1 MEWTER
7 LQKSIRYM
15 ETHLLEDISAE
26 EIAKEVCMSTF
37 YFQKAFKIM
46 TGYSVAEYIRNRRL
60 YLAAMD
66 AIAGKEKVI
75 DLAYKYGY
83 DTPESFTKAFSRFHG
98 ISPLQ
103 IRKHSEK
110 IKPFLPLKITI
121 SIQGG
126 NEMDYV
132 VEKMEGFQVI
142 GFEREFSFDS
152 SYQEI
157 PKFWDEF
164 CEKYMK
170 PLFAQEKPKNE
181 VEQVIRDCCIGAYGI
196 CIDDVEEEGKFR
208 YLIAGN
214 YKGGKV
220 PEGMKVFELPKM
232 EWAKFLCTGPMP
244 GALQSVNTKI
254 FKEWLPNNPEYEIAM
269 GVNIEWYFEGDTS
282 APDYKSA
289 IWIPVKRK

>member
-1 MEWTER
+1 MEWTES

-15 ETHLLEDISAE
+15 ETHLLEDISTE
-26 EIAKEVCMSTF
+26 DIAKEVCMSPF

-66 AIAGKEKVI
+66 VISGKEKVI

-83 DTPESFTKAFSRFHG
+83 DTPESFTKAFSRYHG
-98 ISPLQ
+98 ISPVQ
-103 IRKHSEK
+103 IRNHSEK

-126 NEMDYV
+126 KDMDYV

-142 GFEREFSFDS
+142 GFGREFSFES

-164 CEKYMK
+164 CEKYRK
-170 PLFAQEKPKNE
+170 TLLGQEKPENE
-181 VEQVIRDCCIGAYGI
+181 VEQVIRDCRIGTYGI
-196 CIDDVEEEGKFR
+196 CIDDVEEEGRFR

-214 YKGGKV
+214 YKGGEV
-220 PEGMKVFELPKM
+220 PEGMKVFELPGM
-232 EWAKFLCTGPMP
+232 EWAKFLCTGPLP

-269 GVNIEWYFEGDTS
+269 DVNIECYFEGDTS
-282 APDYKSA
+282 APDYKSV